1 VRRLLLRWVW
11 GLWCLVGL
19 LLLLL
24 SWLWGRG
31 GLARR
36 LVLGGRALAE
46 RLLAAVI
53 GLARFIGGGV
63 DGGGVLVWLL
73 VLRKRLLACAR
84 WEIRLR
90 TAVCGAGI
98 GA

>member
-1 VRRLLLRWVW
+1 MRRLLLRWVW

-19 LLLLL
+19 LLL

-31 GLARR
+31 PLARR

-53 GLARFIGGGV
+53 GLIRFVGGGV

-73 VLRKRLLACAR
+73 VLRKRLLACGR

-90 TAVCGAGI
+90 TTVCGAGV